1 MNRNGKIARLP
12 QGIREGLN
20 RRLQDNE
27 LGDKILEWLNG
38 QEVVQ
43 TVIKEQF
50 EGAAITKQNLSEW
63 RMGGFAEWV
72 LGQEVVYEAQDTE
85 EGARRLD
92 AVTDSS
98 LPDRL
103 ATVLAGRYASL
114 LARWD
119 GEVTEAFMK
128 KLRALGPLCREICAL
143 RRSHHN
149 AIRTKIAQERHE
161 MEKEEGRMKDE
172 ELGETALSGSVA
184 PGQTNFQSHP
194 ETASPAD
201 VATSCRHPEGG
212 RGKEEGRVKNVELG
226 ETAPSGSVA
235 PGQTEYKASIS
246 DNRIY
251 PPMAASDP
259 NSEDIHAIDKVP
271 KKRNPDNCNP
281 DPFSYPSYW
290 HWIKTCKPK
299 ILPPNHP
306 KKPPTQYTF

>member
-1 MNRNGKIARLP
+1 VKN
-12 QGIREGLN
+12 
-20 RRLQDNE
+20 
-27 LGDKILEWLNG
+27 
-38 QEVVQ
+38 V
-43 TVIKEQF
+43 
-50 EGAAITKQNLSEW
+50 
-63 RMGGFAEWV
+63 
-72 LGQEVVYEAQDTE
+72 
-85 EGARRLD
+85 
-92 AVTDSS
+92 
-98 LPDRL
+98 
-103 ATVLAGRYASL
+103 
-114 LARWD
+114 
-119 GEVTEAFMK
+119 
-128 KLRALGPLCREICAL
+128 
-143 RRSHHN
+143 
-149 AIRTKIAQERHE
+149 
-161 MEKEEGRMKDE
+161 
-172 ELGETALSGSVA
+172 ELGEIAPSGSVA

-226 ETAPSGSVA
+226 ETAPSGSVAPGQTNFQSHPETAGTADVATSCRHPDESVA